1 VDEGYATPEWLRR
14 ATDRIDIWFT
24 VAATIVIDLMALASL
39 IALIFSA
46 WGVAQKLYLAIAHN
60 EGNELTAVI
69 VEILTVFI
77 LVEVL
82 AVSMRFL
89 RANRIDVR
97 DLIDVTLAIIFREI
111 WVGMFSGALHWQEL
125 FALSALVIACG
136 GVRIALGR
144 DEMKI
149 KFLNTA
155 SAESRDATG

>member
-1 VDEGYATPEWLRR
+1 MEDERSRVPGWLRHS
-14 ATDRIDIWFT
+14 TQRIDVWFT
-24 VAATIVIDLMALASL
+24 VAATLVINLMAVMSL

-46 WGVAQKLYLAIAHN
+46 FGVAQKLYLAIAHN
-60 EGNELTAVI
+60 EGSELTAVI

-111 WVGMFSGALHWQEL
+111 WVGMFSGTLHWQEL
-125 FALSALVIACG
+125 IALATLVVACG
-136 GVRIALGR
+136 GLRIALMR
-144 DEMKI
+144 SDEKR
-149 KFLNTA
+149 KLVTTA
-155 SAESRDATG
+155 PDAIDTSF